1 MNVEIFTVGRQ
12 VWFELT
18 DWDFYKRQ
26 NLEENTISDTDLYLF
41 LSNKGKLYPL
51 QDATIL
57 TDGVYLSYGEYM
69 RIHLKTGDAPN
80 GRGFKGTYK
89 TSTKLL

>member
-1 MNVEIFTVGRQ
+1 MTNS
-12 VWFELT
+12 
-18 DWDFYKRQ
+18 DF
-26 NLEENTISDTDLYLF
+26 YLF
-41 LSNKGKLYPL
+41 LGNKEKLYPL
-51 QDATIL
+51 QDANVL

-89 TSTKLL
+89 TSKKKNYSTF